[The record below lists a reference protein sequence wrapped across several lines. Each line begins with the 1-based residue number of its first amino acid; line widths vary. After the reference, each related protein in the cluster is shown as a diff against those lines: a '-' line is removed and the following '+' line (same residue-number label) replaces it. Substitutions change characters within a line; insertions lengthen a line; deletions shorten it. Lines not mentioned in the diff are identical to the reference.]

1 MACNGRALERA
12 TVHQGTVAAL
22 CPMLPSTLGA
32 VSVSPEA
39 ASACVTRYAVGP
51 LLLLSPLSPP
61 SRARAPPDSA
71 TPWPRGW
78 PASDLAQL
86 PLSPPSLLDELHEPH

>member
-22 CPMLPSTLGA
+22 SLMLPSTLGA
-32 VSVSPEA
+32 GNVSPEA

-51 LLLLSPLSPP
+51 LLLAPLSPS
-61 SRARAPPDSA
+61 SRARAPPDLD
-71 TPWPRGW
+71 TRLPRGW
-78 PASDLAQL
+78 PAPDHTPL
-86 PLSPPSLLDELHEPH
+86 PLSPPWLLDGLPERP

>member
-1 MACNGRALERA
+1 MACNGRALERT

-32 VSVSPEA
+32 RNVSRDA

-51 LLLLSPLSPP
+51 LLLLSPLSPS
-61 SRARAPPDSA
+61 SRAGAPPDSA

-78 PASDLAQL
+78 PASDLAPL
-86 PLSPPSLLDELHEPH
+86 PL